1 MRIQRQPI
9 GSRSRTAPF
18 WLVLFG
24 VMLLAGTI
32 PAHAVEY
39 IVFGQILQVDPEDA
53 EDEDLT
59 DAALSGDPRPYARVR
74 LYDVDTGLLLGEAD
88 AGDNG
93 VFTVRYDRPAGSSP
107 NLDCRVFHLVEDPD
121 TAVQEAR
128 VLPAARQQI
137 NTFSSVDQ
145 YQGVTL
151 KVLAD
156 DQLDYG
162 DADEMTGFVTTPGV
176 GLVFT
181 RVGRVETQFIAQNTT
196 AVGGLAD
203 FGSDP
208 SAPGNLGVPDFRQA
222 PFAGRL
228 FVYGDFGLPSDTV
241 ACSGYSIDYYRILI
255 EPMGG
260 TAQAWSQPLLKT
272 RTQVTTVP
280 SFSVVHQRVPVGPFD
295 GQLSGPMTAEED
307 LYLVNRNDTGGPTST
322 FWSFPDQRVNWNTEK
337 WDGGVADG
345 LYEISVEYF
354 TYVSGPADAPVVEQI
369 PSTCF
374 TPPSAPVGTFLLRV
388 DNGALTATFDAIYL
402 WNPSTMRYLR
412 NPALPQQPGD
422 TATETPAEARA
433 LDFNTTALCEIMD
446 LQSQYQVE
454 IHYTVS
460 HAGGYLRSYSL
471 TASPNDGSSGV
482 SFESESFTAHT
493 TPGNPV
499 WNGPGSDDRART
511 GFQDCAY
518 IFDLVARSRQQNGI
532 VYVQGK
538 HPRRTYY
545 VLE

>member
-1 MRIQRQPI
+1 MRTQHQSI
-9 GSRSRTAPF
+9 RSRYGTAPF
-18 WLVLFG
+18 WLVLFA
-24 VMLLAGTI
+24 VVLLAGTV

-59 DAALSGDPRPYARVR
+59 DAALSGGPRPYARVR
-74 LYDVDTGLLLGEAD
+74 LYDTDTGLLLGEVD
-88 AGDNG
+88 AGQAG
-93 VFTVRYDRPAGSSP
+93 TFTLRYDQPAGASP
-107 NLDCRVFHLVEDPD
+107 NIEGRVFHLVEDPD

-128 VLPAARQQI
+128 ALPAAREEI
-137 NTFSSVDQ
+137 NTFSSIDQ
-145 YQGVTL
+145 YQSVTL

-156 DQLDYG
+156 DELHYG
-162 DADEMTGFVTTPGV
+162 SAEEMTGFVTTPGV

-203 FGSDP
+203 FSSDP

-228 FVYGDFGLPSDTV
+228 FVYGDFGVPSNTV

-255 EPMGG
+255 EPVGG
-260 TAQAWSQPLLKT
+260 TAEVWSQPLLKT
-272 RTQVTTVP
+272 RTLVTP
-280 SFSVVHQRVPVGPFD
+280 GPPFSVVHQRVPVGPFD
-295 GQLSGPMTAEED
+295 GQLSGPMTAVED
-307 LYLVNRNDTGGPTST
+307 LYHVNRNDTSGTTNT
-322 FWSFPDQRVNWNTEK
+322 FWSFPDLRVNWDTTD
-337 WDGGVADG
+337 WAGGAADG
-345 LYEISVEYF
+345 LYEISVEYYG
-354 TYVSGPADAPVVEQI
+354 YVSGPTGAPVVEEI

-374 TPPSAPVGTFLLRV
+374 TPPSVPVGTFLIRV
-388 DNGALTATFDAIYL
+388 DNGALTAMFDAIYL

-412 NPALPQQPGD
+412 DTALAQQPGD

-433 LDFNTTALCEIMD
+433 LDFNGTALCEIMD
-446 LQSQYQVE
+446 LQSQYEVE

-471 TASPNDGSSGV
+471 TAAPNDGSSGV
-482 SFESESFTAHT
+482 GFVSDSFTAHT

-511 GFQDCAY
+511 GFKDCAY
-518 IFDLVARSRQQNGI
+518 IFDLGARSRQQNGI
-532 VYVQGK
+532 VYVQRK
-538 HPRRTYY
+538 HPRRAYY